1 MKAFSLNFKHE
12 SAGAAPAFLSPIQAR
27 LQLSLPVLRAYDRLK
42 LFFTKRDRRCQ
53 TETVLLLREGISG
66 AFDFALR
73 IAAPFIFSRLKS
85 ALPCLTRCCLVLRDY
100 ELFWHFFENTLSAA
114 ALRFTSSSF
123 SPPCQNILVQTL

>member
-1 MKAFSLNFKHE
+1 MKVLAPRQLFSARFKLDY
-12 SAGAAPAFLSPIQAR
+12 SYRFLFCVHMIDS
-27 LQLSLPVLRAYDRLK
+27 SF
-42 LFFTKRDRRCQ
+42 FFTKRDRRCR

-100 ELFWHFFENTLSAA
+100 ELFWHFLKITCLQQPYVSQSLHFLH
-114 ALRFTSSSF
+114 
-123 SPPCQNILVQTL
+123 LVKIFWCKHYN